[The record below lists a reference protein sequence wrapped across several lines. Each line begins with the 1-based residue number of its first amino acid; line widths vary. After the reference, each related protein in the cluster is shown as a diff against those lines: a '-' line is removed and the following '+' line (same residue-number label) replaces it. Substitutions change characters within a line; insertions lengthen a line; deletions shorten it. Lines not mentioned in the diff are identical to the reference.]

1 MRHQPAPGAVGGRLA
16 LGCFGRDFCFNGSVT
31 RTLFLLT
38 LLLLLAAPSLGADL
52 QRLEHVRLIPTDWA
66 DGDSFRVRAP
76 DGEQHTL
83 RLYGADCI
91 EWHVTDETDARRL
104 RAQRRYFGVSA
115 HGGGPQSSITLATE
129 HGALAGDAVAE
140 LLEQPFTVYT
150 TFADGRGDARYQRIY
165 AFVETADGKDLA
177 TELVRRGLARA
188 YGVYRTTADGRSR
201 DDYREQLKDAELV
214 AAQAG
219 AGIWAY
225 TDWQALPQERQAQR
239 REEAEDDIA
248 LGKAEPTEAIDLNTA
263 TRGELMSI
271 RGIGEVT
278 ANRIIASRP
287 YAHVDDLLRVNG
299 IGPATLAKL
308 KPYVRVE

>member
-1 MRHQPAPGAVGGRLA
+1 MVH
-16 LGCFGRDFCFNGSVT
+16 VT
-31 RTLFLLT
+31 RTFSLFAL
-38 LLLLLAAPSLGADL
+38 LLLLLATPCRAADL
-52 QRLEHVRLIPTDWA
+52 QRLEQVRLIPTDWA
-66 DGDSFRVRAP
+66 DGDSFRVEAP
-76 DGEQHTL
+76 NGEQYTV

-91 EWHVTDETDARRL
+91 EWHLTDETDARRL
-104 RAQRRYFGVSA
+104 RAQRRYFGISA
-115 HGGGPQSSITLATE
+115 YGGSPKASIKLATE
-129 HGALAGDAVAE
+129 HGALAGQAIAK

-150 TFADGRGDARYQRIY
+150 TFADGRGDARYKRVY
-165 AFVETADGKDLA
+165 AFVETADGKDLS
-177 TELVRRGLARA
+177 TELVRTGLARA
-188 YGVYRTTADGRSR
+188 YGVYRTTADGMSR

-219 AGIWAY
+219 VGVWAY

-248 LGKAEPTEAIDLNTA
+248 LGKAEPTQAINLNTA

-278 ANRIIASRP
+278 ANRIIESRP
-287 YAHVDDLLRVNG
+287 HASVDNLLKVNG
-299 IGPATLAKL
+299 IGPATLTKL